1 MTDRQAIEIL
11 TEEYRH
17 VAIHLKDAGKSPEY
31 YKKMQDLAHALTR
44 GIEALEQRT
53 PPEVEKSE
61 AEFQIYKGFEKR
73 PKTYLVFP
81 NKGKNRTGRDIVIA
95 SKRYFKCSKEHL
107 FCGIGTI
114 KEDGN
119 LYPYDFNYPTSAIYI
134 TYRRKVVR
142 NDY

>member
-1 MTDRQAIEIL
+1 MTDRKAIKIL

-17 VAIHLKDAGKSPEY
+17 VATHLKNAGKSPEY
-31 YKKMQDLAHALTR
+31 YKEMQDLANALTR
-44 GIEALEQRT
+44 GIEALNQRNQIT

-81 NKGKNRTGRDIVIA
+81 YKDKNRTGSEIIIA

-107 FCGIGTI
+107 ICGLGTI

-119 LYPYDFNYPTSAIYI
+119 LYPYDFNYPTSVIYI
-134 TYRRKVVR
+134 IYRRKAR
-142 NDY
+142 S